1 MTRNKEIIH
10 ALKYSWLTKFYDPV
24 IHWTMRETTFRN
36 QLIIASK
43 IKPKQ
48 KILDVG
54 CGTGSLLLRIKGF
67 EKEAEVF
74 GLDADLQILEY
85 ANDKFK
91 NANLKVAL
99 DVGYSDKLPYHDNF
113 FDKVF
118 SSLLLHHLSTEN
130 KIRTLIEMFR
140 VLKPGGELLIS
151 DWDKPD
157 NKILRSAFLIV
168 QLLDGFETTDDNVKG
183 KIPVFIKKAGFDEI
197 ITISKLSTV
206 YGQLSVFKAVKI

>member
-1 MTRNKEIIH
+1 
-10 ALKYSWLTKFYDPV
+10 
-24 IHWTMRETTFRN
+24 
-36 QLIIASK
+36 
-43 IKPKQ
+43 
-48 KILDVG
+48 
-54 CGTGSLLLRIKGF
+54 
-67 EKEAEVF
+67 
-74 GLDADLQILEY
+74 
-85 ANDKFK
+85 
-91 NANLKVAL
+91 
-99 DVGYSDKLPYHDNF
+99 
-113 FDKVF
+113 
-118 SSLLLHHLSTEN
+118 
-130 KIRTLIEMFR
+130 MFR